1 MASACLIISRGI
13 STSCANYGKRNFRKF
28 LLYGKRGT
36 KLQKQREAG
45 PDRELPAHTRGVR
58 SIGYESG
65 KDFVVIPEMIPEI
78 IVPDLKDCKL
88 KPYVTYESE
97 DVYQSEFTAQDL
109 FNAVYS
115 EKIVNDYNN
124 KQLDPDGQ
132 SLKPSKEENLT
143 AEEAT
148 INSLKTGSDIFQ
160 VDKEEVIGLYKKKVA
175 DSMQKAKEL
184 GKDWFN

>member
-1 MASACLIISRGI
+1 
-13 STSCANYGKRNFRKF
+13 
-28 LLYGKRGT
+28 
-36 KLQKQREAG
+36 
-45 PDRELPAHTRGVR
+45 
-58 SIGYESG
+58 
-65 KDFVVIPEMIPEI
+65 MIPEI